1 MGGYLIC
8 PGRVCGCTDVAVRPR
23 WKHSGIALVSYR
35 DARRIRSV
43 LDCLYRETHCRSC
56 RNGFRKSRRSY
67 LTKMV
72 LLALIAPFNTSARKI
87 SWVGFTFKRYSR
99 DNLSVRL
106 NRRNFIAIKSV
117 CSGRKNQCYFFKCEI
132 SMDV

>member
-1 MGGYLIC
+1 MAH
-8 PGRVCGCTDVAVRPR
+8 P
-23 WKHSGIALVSYR
+23 ALN
-35 DARRIRSV
+35 
-43 LDCLYRETHCRSC
+43 CLYRKTHCRSR

-72 LLALIAPFNTSARKI
+72 LLGLIAPFNTSVRKM
-87 SWVGFTFKRYSR
+87 SWVDFTFKRYTR

-132 SMDV
+132 SMYVHSIFWSTTLVTRFLNWKTNFDEMLINCNRYRFEYQL